1 MCERVIALLK
11 ELSQKYSRTV
21 KVIHCNNSRENVT
34 LAATCKR
41 KELGIDFE
49 FTALELL
56 NTIVWLRELLQL
68 VLDE

>member
-49 FTALELL
+49 FTAPGTSQH
-56 NTIVWLRELLQL
+56 NSL
-68 VLDE
+68 VERAFATCFG